1 MGIDVSEK
9 RGLAVALMGRGGQ
22 PLDALWLRSGNPEDV
37 RCLVESL
44 LVRHALRPE
53 EIIAGID
60 APSRPLP
67 APRTWNWNGGTQR
80 WLPLKAGCSGFGRHC
95 EIIIKAHKLANPQW
109 TPVLE
114 QCPGWMLTGFALFE
128 HLGSLF
134 RTVEVF
140 PSASY
145 RQLHH
150 AGFHLEIV
158 LNCFSLGP
166 KDMLDAFVAAAT
178 AREYIQGRGVLV
190 GGGDGLGGIALP
202 RPLDPLIPQVMQ
214 WPAG

>member
-37 RCLVESL
+37 RCRVESL
-44 LVRHALRPE
+44 LIRHALCPE

-60 APSRPLP
+60 APRRPLP
-67 APRTWNWNGGTQR
+67 APRTWNWDGGRQR

-145 RQLHH
+145 RQLHQPDF
-150 AGFHLEIV
+150 ASKS
-158 LNCFSLGP
+158 CSTASASGP
-166 KDMLDAFVAAAT
+166 KTCWTRLSPQPLRGNIYRAAAFSSGAGT
-178 AREYIQGRGVLV
+178 ASAGLHCRGRLT
-190 GGGDGLGGIALP
+190 L
-202 RPLDPLIPQVMQ
+202 
-214 WPAG
+214 